1 MIKIVRRKR
10 GGGLSRT
17 NDKQHK
23 QNHRAQ
29 GKEQGGKARDGEV
42 GRLKKT
48 FTSTRAQERS
58 QNEHRRKSLESGD
71 ERRRQELRDQRI
83 GCRIITRRMCASV
96 YASKGGRNEDDTRHD
111 RGATLPRDQQDDEES
126 KKWIQEWRGRFERDM
141 YVWLSNHT
149 HHRVDV
155 VTRESRHLRNTNGE
169 PRRPIIDC
177 FTGEHAVLTGWRSM
191 VEQFFNRFFFSFF
204 ILFSVV
210 AFRWET
216 IRTRRLGDHCLND
229 GVCMCLDRNKMI
241 GRSRAKAISIWQR
254 NNKDN
259 HAEERQRKECWG
271 TSYNTHKTYSS
282 GRKEGLASNENQ

>member
-1 MIKIVRRKR
+1 MEEAGRGQGQGDRKGNIYQRIGGGLNQGNNHGGVIKIVRRKR

-126 KKWIQEWRGRFERDM
+126 KK
-141 YVWLSNHT
+141 
-149 HHRVDV
+149 
-155 VTRESRHLRNTNGE
+155 
-169 PRRPIIDC
+169 
-177 FTGEHAVLTGWRSM
+177 
-191 VEQFFNRFFFSFF
+191 
-204 ILFSVV
+204 
-210 AFRWET
+210 
-216 IRTRRLGDHCLND
+216 
-229 GVCMCLDRNKMI
+229 
-241 GRSRAKAISIWQR
+241 
-254 NNKDN
+254 
-259 HAEERQRKECWG
+259 
-271 TSYNTHKTYSS
+271 
-282 GRKEGLASNENQ
+282 